1 MVYTMEEKFDPNKP
15 TPLVDLYTSGP
26 DHVEFEVP
34 SAPRGKARPVVT
46 RGGRHTYTPD
56 PGDWVRD
63 VRLIASDAVN
73 SSGWSF
79 TANPVSLKVRITR
92 QIPKHTSKK
101 KYGRMDGSS
110 VAAIPDLVNIVAAIC
125 DAIEGVVYEN
135 DRQVARIDA
144 SRIWGKEHSTTIR
157 VSEIIDSQINS

>member
-1 MVYTMEEKFDPNKP
+1 
-15 TPLVDLYTSGP
+15 
-26 DHVEFEVP
+26 
-34 SAPRGKARPVVT
+34 
-46 RGGRHTYTPD
+46 
-56 PGDWVRD
+56 
-63 VRLIASDAVN
+63 
-73 SSGWSF
+73 
-79 TANPVSLKVRITR
+79 
-92 QIPKHTSKK
+92 
-101 KYGRMDGSS
+101 MDGSS